1 MTKAKEPKN
10 PGCAPRIW
18 KKFSVYEK
26 KMWTLFY
33 EDFKEPINYIR
44 QKQIDAKEREII
56 AHNLATQAIWTMQK
70 RNAALGNSNPNE
82 LLMQFAAKVD
92 GYTPEM
98 RRLFDRL
105 AFILFQE
112 YVVCGEL
119 AVKGVDAK
127 IRLYEWKK

>member
-26 KMWTLFY
+26 KMWMLFY
-33 EDFKEPINYIR
+33 EDFKDPINYIR

-70 RNAALGNSNPNE
+70 RNASLGSSNPNE

-112 YVVCGEL
+112 YVVCGDL
-119 AVKGVDAK
+119 AVNGVKAK